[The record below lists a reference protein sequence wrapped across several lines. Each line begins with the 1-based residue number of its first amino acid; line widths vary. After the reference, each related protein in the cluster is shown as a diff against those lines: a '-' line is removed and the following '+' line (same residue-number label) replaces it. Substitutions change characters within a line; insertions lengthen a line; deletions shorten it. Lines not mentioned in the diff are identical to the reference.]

1 MWLFFLFQLENG
13 LREISARKNRNAT
26 PLRDGKQIIRNKGV
40 KGEGASKFQV
50 SYSECCYLLLI
61 LYGHINN

>member
-26 PLRDGKQIIRNKGV
+26 PLRDGKQIMRNEGV
-40 KGEGASKFQV
+40 KGDGPSTFQV
-50 SYSECCYLLLI
+50 FDFVCTSKYL
-61 LYGHINN
+61 NDSN

>member
-26 PLRDGKQIIRNKGV
+26 PLRDGKQIMRKEGV
-40 KGEGASKFQV
+40 KGDGASMFRV
-50 SYSECCYLLLI
+50 LNSECCYLLLI

>member
-26 PLRDGKQIIRNKGV
+26 PLRDGKHIMRNEGV
-40 KGEGASKFQV
+40 KRDGASTFQAF
-50 SYSECCYLLLI
+50 YPEFCYLHLI
-61 LYGHINN
+61 LYVHVN